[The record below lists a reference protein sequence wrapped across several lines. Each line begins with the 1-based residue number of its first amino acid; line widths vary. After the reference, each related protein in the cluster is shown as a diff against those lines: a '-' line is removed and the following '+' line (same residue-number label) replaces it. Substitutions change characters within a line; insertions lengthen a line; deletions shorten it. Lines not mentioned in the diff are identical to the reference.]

1 MSDRYYEVIITG
13 RQMAALVAG
22 VVILVLAAFGL
33 GVAVRMLEPAPV
45 GGAVTAMAAPST
57 VSLPAPELLLPT
69 PSPAPAGSALA
80 TPPAPV
86 ASAGAA
92 VSPTVEPAPPTLAP
106 ASTQAPPPSP
116 TVRAETPEPA
126 IPAVGGVWV
135 QVAAVSRPDLAEG
148 VKQRVVAF
156 GFKPDQLRVLTT
168 PNGLFKVRL
177 GAFPDLESA
186 GRVVAR
192 LQEAGFEKPFIV
204 RE

>member
-33 GVAVRMLEPAPV
+33 GVAVQLLEPAPV
-45 GGAVTAMAAPST
+45 GGAVAVTAVPPPA
-57 VSLPAPELLLPT
+57 SLPGPEPQVPT
-69 PSPAPAGSALA
+69 PSPAPAATALE
-80 TPPAPV
+80 TAPV
-86 ASAGAA
+86 PMATAA
-92 VSPTVEPAPPTLAP
+92 EVVPPTAKPAPPTLAP
-106 ASTQAPPPSP
+106 ASTEAPPPAP
-116 TVRAETPEPA
+116 TARAETPEPA
-126 IPAVGGVWV
+126 VPAVGSVWV
-135 QVAAVSRPDLAEG
+135 QVAAVSRPDLADG

-156 GFKPDQLRVLTT
+156 GFKPDQLHVVTT

-204 RE
+204 KE